1 MNHLS
6 VYVELIKSRKN
17 LNRKKIKNGEY
28 FEKHNICSKAIFK
41 ESRELYGEYF
51 GIEECESKENYVLL
65 TAREHFIAHRLIAKL
80 FPKMVF
86 AVIRMMAGKD
96 ITSKKFQ
103 KLREDHRIQ
112 ASYRSLYSMVI
123 RTEEERAEY
132 ARKYLIGENN
142 PNYGNGWKIAADN
155 HHTKRMSP
163 EELYKWKYIDRYYER
178 TEEFKE
184 KYLIGE
190 NNPNYGN
197 GEKISGS
204 KNPSAKTFIF
214 TYSDGTEDI
223 IVGGFKKY
231 CKSKNF
237 SGTIIGKY
245 LKDENYRSDMD
256 KYSTLVKVQKI
267 ENIKGKDKYEKRL

>member
-6 VYVELIKSRKN
+6 IYIALITSRKE

-28 FEKHNICSKAIFK
+28 YEKHHICPRAIFE

-51 GIEECESKENYVLL
+51 GIDECESKDNYVLL

-80 FPKMVF
+80 FPRMVF
-86 AVIRMMAGKD
+86 AVIRMMEGKD
-96 ITSKKFQ
+96 ITSKKFE
-103 KLREDHRIQ
+103 KLREEHSAQ
-112 ASYRSLYSMVI
+112 ASLRTIEYMSN
-123 RTEEERAEY
+123 RTEEQREEHVQ
-132 ARKYLIGENN
+132 KYLIGENN
-142 PNYGNGWKIAADN
+142 PNYGNGWKTGGNN
-155 HHTKRMSP
+155 HHTKRMTP
-163 EELYKWKYIDRYYER
+163 EELYQWKYVDRYYER
-178 TEEFKE
+178 TEDFKE
-184 KYLIGE
+184 KYLLGE

-223 IVGGFKKY
+223 VIGACEKY

-245 LKDENYRSDMD
+245 LKDENYRSNMD

-267 ENIKGKDKYEKRL
+267 ENIKTKDKNEKRL